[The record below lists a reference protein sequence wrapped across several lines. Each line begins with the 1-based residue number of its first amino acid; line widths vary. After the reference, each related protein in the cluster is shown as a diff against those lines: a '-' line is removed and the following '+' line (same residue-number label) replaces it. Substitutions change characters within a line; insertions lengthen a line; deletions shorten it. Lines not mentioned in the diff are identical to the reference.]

1 MKNLLSYSYD
11 DLNNFWNHMH
21 SRHEKWLHDIQEQA
35 TCLRDEV
42 TTMLNPPSEFLDEH
56 GALEPMRYVEV
67 VELFEKKISLD
78 ETTALSRITDNGEL
92 LFGLSITFGKVSNT
106 LQKHRVHVPIAV
118 RFHNGIRQFGFYD
131 PLSKT
136 VESSPAWEDDMEMF
150 IEMLLNR
157 IKEFMDTNQFIGHY
171 SKSAISLL

>member
-11 DLNNFWNHMH
+11 DLNNSWNHMH
-21 SRHEKWLHDIQEQA
+21 SRHEKWLHDIQEQT

-42 TTMLNPPSEFLDEH
+42 TAMLNFPSEFLDEH
-56 GALEPMRYVEV
+56 GTLEPKRYVEV
-67 VELFEKKISLD
+67 VELFEKKLSLN
-78 ETTALSRITDNGEL
+78 ETTSLSRISDNGEF
-92 LFGLSITFGKVSNT
+92 LFGLSIAFGKVSNN
-106 LQKHRVHVPIAV
+106 LQKHRVHVPLAV

-131 PLSKT
+131 PRSKT

-157 IKEFMDTNQFIGHY
+157 IKEFLDTNQFIDHY

>member
-11 DLNNFWNHMH
+11 DLNNSWNHMH
-21 SRHEKWLHDIQEQA
+21 VRHDKWLQDVQEQA

-42 TTMLNPPSEFLDEH
+42 AAIINPPSEFWDEH
-56 GALEPMRYVEV
+56 GTIEPQRYVEV
-67 VELFEKKISLD
+67 VELFEKKTSLND
-78 ETTALSRITDNGEL
+78 TTSLSRITDNGEF
-92 LFGLSITFGKVSNT
+92 LFGLSIAFDKASKT
-106 LQKHRVHVPIAV
+106 LQKHRVHVPVAV

-131 PLSKT
+131 PRRKT

-157 IKEFMDTNQFIGHY
+157 IKEFLDTNQFIDY
-171 SKSAISLL
+171 CSKSAISLL